1 MARAPRLALRLIEA
15 IAATLVVVEVVIL
28 FAGVVARYVFAAPL
42 LWSDELAGA
51 LFLWL
56 AMLGAAIA
64 LWRGEHMRL
73 ATLVGLASP
82 RWRARMEVLANAIVM
97 VFVLEIIGP
106 AYAYTITQWPVTSP
120 ALEFSDGLRVA
131 ALVVGAGLMLLI
143 AAFRLFDAG
152 GWRGGLAALAMIAL
166 AALALIPLHPLFLA
180 LGNGNLVLF
189 FVGLVAFSVAIGVPI
204 AFAFGIATLS
214 YLALTTHIPL
224 GIVVSRMDGGMS
236 GMVLLAV
243 PLFIFLGLL
252 IEMTGL
258 ARAMID
264 FLAGLLG
271 HVRGGLAYVL
281 IVAMYLVSGIS
292 GSKAADMAA
301 VAPALFPEMRA
312 RGARPGQLVALL
324 AASGAMAET
333 IPPSLVLITI
343 GSVTGVS
350 IAGLFNGGVLPAALG
365 ALGLAVVV
373 FFEARGETA
382 STAPRVAWREVA
394 RRFVIALPA
403 LVLPFLIRAA
413 VVDGIAT
420 ATEVST
426 VGVVYAILAGLF
438 LYRRFDLRRLGA
450 VLVETASLSGAILF
464 IIGTATAMG
473 WALTQ
478 SGFARALVAAVTAMP
493 GGRDFSPPPSPPSR
507 CSARCWRE
515 FRRSSCSAR
524 CSFPPPA
531 PSTSPKSITPSS
543 SCWRWGSA
551 CSRRPSGLASM
562 PPARSEK
569 CPRTRRSR
577 ASGPISGFSW
587 WRWCWSRRFRRS
599 RSAGG
604 DGAVVRGC
612 LAGRRPCGMGGL
624 AGCWPQA
631 KNEAPMRRVR

>member
-1 MARAPRLALRLIEA
+1 MARAARLALCGIEA
-15 IAATLVVVEVVIL
+15 LAAALVILEVVIL
-28 FAGVVARYVFAAPL
+28 FAGVVARYGFDSPL

-73 ATLVGLASP
+73 ATLVGRAPPAL
-82 RWRARMEVLANAIVM
+82 RARLEALANAIVM
-97 VFVLEIIGP
+97 VFVLEIIRP
-106 AYAYTITQWPVTSP
+106 AYAYMITQWPVSSP
-120 ALEFSDGLRVA
+120 ALAFSDGLRVA
-131 ALVVGAGLMLLI
+131 ALVVGAALMLVI
-143 AAFRLFDAG
+143 AAFRLFAAG
-152 GWRGGLAALAMIAL
+152 GFRGGLAALAMTGVVAFAL
-166 AALALIPLHPLFLA
+166 TLLEPLFLR

-189 FVGLVAFSVAIGVPI
+189 FVGLVGFAVAIGVPI
-204 AFAFGIATLS
+204 AFAFGTATLS

-281 IVAMYLVSGIS
+281 VVAMYLVSGIS

-365 ALGLAVVV
+365 ALGLALVV
-373 FFEARGETA
+373 FFEARREPFA
-382 STAPRVAWREVA
+382 AAPRVSKREVA
-394 RRFVIALPA
+394 RRFLIALPA

-426 VGVVYAILAGLF
+426 VGVVYVVLAGLF
-438 LYRRFDLRRLGA
+438 FYRQFAWRRLGA
-450 VLVETASLSGAILF
+450 ILVETASLSGAILL

-478 SGFARALVAAVTAMP
+478 SGFARALVAAVSAMP
-493 GGRDFSPPPSPPSR
+493 GGRAGFFAASIAAFAVLGSVLEGIPAIILFGPLLFPAARALQIAEIHYAIVVVLAMGLGLFAPPFGVGFYAACAIGKISPDAAIGRIWAYLGVLLVAVLLVAAFPVLSLG
-507 CSARCWRE
+507 WR
-515 FRRSSCSAR
+515 
-524 CSFPPPA
+524 
-531 PSTSPKSITPSS
+531 
-543 SCWRWGSA
+543 
-551 CSRRPSGLASM
+551 
-562 PPARSEK
+562 
-569 CPRTRRSR
+569 
-577 ASGPISGFSW
+577 
-587 WRWCWSRRFRRS
+587 
-599 RSAGG
+599 
-604 DGAVVRGC
+604 
-612 LAGRRPCGMGGL
+612 
-624 AGCWPQA
+624 
-631 KNEAPMRRVR
+631 